1 MVAAELRAQRGAHG
15 LTLAGLEERTG
26 IKQAQLSRMQREVT
40 AIDMEQLAAIADAFG
55 MTPEEFL
62 GSARRNA
69 QRRRADAVYR
79 PDGTLDPEVVRGT
92 GESDDHVADIAAQR
106 AGRSAGKRISTPTT

>member
-1 MVAAELRAQRGAHG
+1 MVAAELRGQLRARE
-15 LTLAGLEERTG
+15 LTLARMEELTG
-26 IKQAQLSRMQREVT
+26 IKQAQLSRMQRAVI
-40 AIDMEQLAAIADAFG
+40 AIDMEQLDAIATAFR

-69 QRRRADAVYR
+69 HRRTGEAVYL

-92 GESDDHVADIAAQR
+92 DESDDRVAAIAAQR
-106 AGRSAGKRISTPTT
+106 TSRSTGKRISTPTT